1 MSYIRLIN
9 YFNLGRLGQV
19 SPDARLPDGLGAGQ
33 RSRRHCYSGKVRL
46 AILTRSFLCRLLCS
60 SACPF
65 NSLLSFIRLQAD
77 YFKSLLSHFFRRH
90 PDLAPSFMAA
100 AVTCFFRSLGPLA
113 FCFFRSL
120 EPFAS
125 AGLLGPS
132 CWFHTLI
139 SFLLK
144 VDCGWEISCRARGIN
159 AARSWSRQIPW
170 ESERVERWERRHDSK
185 VIV

>member
-77 YFKSLLSHFFRRH
+77 YFKSLLSYFFPSSTRFSTVLH
-90 PDLAPSFMAA
+90 GSSSDLFLQVSWTFSILLLQVTWTICFSRSFR
-100 AVTCFFRSLGPLA
+100 T
-113 FCFFRSL
+113 
-120 EPFAS
+120 
-125 AGLLGPS
+125 
-132 CWFHTLI
+132 
-139 SFLLK
+139 FLL
-144 VDCGWEISCRARGIN
+144 VSHADFFFVEGRLWLRNILPRAR
-159 AARSWSRQIPW
+159 
-170 ESERVERWERRHDSK
+170 D
-185 VIV
+185 